1 MIKIEPTPENILEL
15 AIDGLVEKVGKSY
28 YVKAR
33 SIIVSGDGI
42 LFAEVSPGR
51 ALRSG
56 RHRLPIEKDGV
67 FTINFYEPM
76 LLPITIK

>member
-15 AIDGLVEKVGKSY
+15 AIEGLVEKVGESY
-28 YVKAR
+28 YIKAR

-51 ALRSG
+51 AVRSG
-56 RHRLPIEKDGV
+56 RHRFTMEKDDV
-67 FTINFYEPM
+67 FILNFDDSM
-76 LLPITIK
+76 LLPIRIK